1 MDHDSDD
8 DDDRVTTK
16 FKVGGAEGW
25 WGKKEKKK
33 KRGVLNAQNK
43 LIEDLP
49 FLTFL
54 MIIFICRV
62 EQ

>member
-1 MDHDSDD
+1 MTMMIVLLQSS
-8 DDDRVTTK
+8 RSEARR
-16 FKVGGAEGW
+16 VGGE
-25 WGKKEKKK
+25 KRKKKK